1 MNAYK
6 RLHGLIVDVSGLDS
20 TIAAKSAAP
29 EGVDRT
35 MRSFQPPRSRR
46 TTRRRPWRSSAPIAR
61 ERFVE
66 DRIMNPPPME
76 SEVREDLVARVR
88 QEIQQ
93 GTYDTPEKFQAAL
106 DRLADRL
113 ESD

>member
-6 RLHGLIVDVSGLDS
+6 RFHGLIVDVPGLDS
-20 TIAAKSAAP
+20 NMTAKDALD
-29 EGVDRT
+29 GVDRN
-35 MRSFQPPRSRR
+35 MRSPMPPRRHR
-46 TTRRRPWRSSAPIAR
+46 TARRRPRRSSAPIAR

-66 DRIMNPPPME
+66 DRNMNPPPME